1 MINIQATIKK
11 NQFVLKGAFDKAS
24 LNKSIVKK
32 DKVITEFVNKHQAFI
47 YLGKDTEFKIET
59 LQEVVKKIASLNT
72 RDFQIDVKSFATKK
86 VSEESVVKTF
96 VEFEE
101 FVNAKIY
108 NVKTNKKAKKA
119 KLSLVNV
126 SAKGKKVY
134 KEAKIL
140 ADARTYTRNLQVT
153 PPNILHSEKYAS
165 IVKKDFA
172 QYKNI
177 SVKVL
182 NKKQVTDLKMG
193 LLLSV
198 NLGSQYEPRVVILE
212 YKGDPKS
219 KEKTALVGKGV
230 TFDAGG
236 YNIKTGSYMLGMK
249 YDMSGSAI
257 VAGAMKAI
265 AQIKPKSNVVGVLM
279 LTDNMINAKASTPD
293 SVFTGMNGKTVEI
306 NNTDAEG
313 RLALADGLTYSV
325 KKLKATRLVDV
336 ATLTGAVIV
345 ALGSTYS
352 GAWSTTEKGWK
363 DLEKAAKNANELVWR
378 MPLHP
383 DFIKFMKRSDVAD
396 LKNTALDGKGGSST
410 AAMFLSNFTEG
421 KEFIHLDVAGTADI
435 SHKPQG
441 VMVKTLVE
449 LVK

>member
-1 MINIQATIKK
+1 MINIQKTVNKNQFILKGSFDTPSLNKTIIKK
-11 NQFVLKGAFDKAS
+11 N
-24 LNKSIVKK
+24 N
-32 DKVITEFVNKHQAFI
+32 VITEFITKKEAFI
-47 YLGKDTEFKIET
+47 YLGKDTKFKLDSLVET
-59 LQEVVKKIASLNT
+59 VKKIAGLNT
-72 RDFQIDVKSFATKK
+72 RDFQIDVKSFVTKK
-86 VSEESVVKTF
+86 IDEAEVVKAF

-108 NVKTNKKAKKA
+108 NVKTNKKDKKA
-119 KLSLVNV
+119 KLSLINV
-126 SAKGKKVY
+126 TAKGKAVY

-140 ADARTYTRNLQVT
+140 ADARTYARNLQIT
-153 PPNILHSEKYAS
+153 PPNILHSEKYAD

-182 NKKQVTDLKMG
+182 NKKQITDLKMG

-198 NLGSQYEPRVVILE
+198 NLGSAYEPRVVILE
-212 YKGDPKS
+212 YKGNPKS
-219 KEKTALVGKGV
+219 KDKTALVGKGI
-230 TFDAGG
+230 TYDAGG
-236 YNIKTGSYMLGMK
+236 YNIKTGSYMSGMK
-249 YDMSGSAI
+249 YDMSGSATI
-257 VAGAMKAI
+257 AGAMKAI

-279 LTDNMINAKASTPD
+279 LTDNMINSIASTPD
-293 SVFTGMNGKTVEI
+293 SVFTAMNGKTVEI

-313 RLALADGLTYSV
+313 RLALADGLTYAV
-325 KKLKATRLVDV
+325 KKLKATRLVDA

-363 DLEKAAKNANELVWR
+363 DLEKAAQRANELVWR

-383 DFIKFMKRSDVAD
+383 DYIKYMKGTDIAD
-396 LKNTALDGKGGSST
+396 LKNTALDGKAGSST

-421 KEFIHLDVAGTADI
+421 VEFIHLDIAGTADI

-441 VMVKTLVE
+441 VLVKTFVE